1 MSTWANE
8 PSHREAFDAL
18 QAALEATRTMERT
31 SASLADAA
39 ERLQRLIEE
48 GRSRDEILAALA
60 EMHALADLELTE
72 SSAPAPV
79 AASSTVDAVSVDEVM
94 VALEELDRRLA
105 ERSDV
110 ERVAAERPVD
120 EPAVPAEPVLDL
132 DALLAAEFDPEELMV
147 AADSA
152 VPEPAA
158 PQQPEIDVDALLAAE
173 FDYLAELYPPA
184 LEEEPVEEVVAEGEA
199 VEAVEPEPLEEVAV
213 MTEEPVVFEAPAEDD
228 FAAALAAAL
237 AEPAAPAE
245 DLVNLA
251 EAPELSALEESGEL
265 VHSGANE
272 AELMAFLKGFEPVV
286 AQPEAE
292 AEEEAEPV
300 SAAFADSLEELDL
313 GPATPRADAG
323 NLLGEDYS
331 AQLRV
336 PAVAAPPVE
345 DEAVEEESET
355 AAKVDPL
362 YVPAELREDF
372 FARAPKAKA
381 KTKRFGRK

>member
-94 VALEELDRRLA
+94 VAREELDRRLA

-132 DALLAAEFDPEELMV
+132 
-147 AADSA
+147 
-152 VPEPAA
+152 
-158 PQQPEIDVDALLAAE
+158 DALLAAE